1 MDGRNQRLAQTPH
14 LASALAAV
22 ILGVVVLEAFGF
34 YARSLE
40 YRSIKALAADDAIIE
55 RDGQLGPIKNQGT
68 ALQQAAVD
76 TGSLLPIYGS
86 SELNL
91 LQPYT
96 RPFHPTILFA
106 DRPTGF
112 TIFPVGK
119 AESTCLTILQKLAS
133 VGPALQGRK
142 VAVSLSPSWFY
153 SRLTVRA
160 DAYAGNFSD
169 LHAGELAF
177 DTRLSLRLRQDAARR
192 MLQFPLTLANRPLL
206 RFALENLA
214 NGSPLSLA
222 CYDAVLPLGIMH
234 NAILRYQDHLSV
246 VCYLWTHSAKTSS
259 PTRPRGAPRPDWPM
273 LHRQADEV
281 YRAHS
286 DNNEF
291 GLANEKWTG
300 TIQQETLRLRNIRT
314 QESFLSTLEKTQ
326 EWVDLEL
333 LLRELNELG
342 ARPLL
347 LSMPIHGGWYDYCGV
362 TYTARRAYYEEL
374 RGVSARYHVPV
385 VDFADHDADRNFC
398 RDPMGHLAPD
408 GLLYYDQVLD
418 GFFHDA
424 IALQPEL
431 PTPAP
436 VASRGT
442 GAVLPI
448 PPDPPIPTAT
458 GKFPRPVL
466 QVRDRRQGVQD
477 QLLNQFSRAE
487 KP

>member
-1 MDGRNQRLAQTPH
+1 MHGQKQRLEQNPH

-22 ILGVVVLEAFGF
+22 ILGVVVLEAFGV

-40 YRSIKALAADDAIIE
+40 YRSIAALAANEAIIE
-55 RDGQLGPIKNQGT
+55 RDGPLAPVKNQGM
-68 ALQQAAVD
+68 ALQQAALD
-76 TGSLLPIYGS
+76 TGCLLPIYGS

-91 LQPYT
+91 LQAYT
-96 RPFHPTILFA
+96 RPFHPTVLFR

-133 VGPALQGRK
+133 VGPALKGRK
-142 VAVSLSPSWFY
+142 VAISLSPCWFY
-153 SRLTVRA
+153 TRLTVRP

-169 LHAGELAF
+169 LHAGELVF
-177 DTRLSLRLRQDAARR
+177 ESRLSLRLRHDAARR
-192 MLQFPLTLANRPLL
+192 MLQFPKTVANRPLL

-214 NGSPLSLA
+214 NDSPLSLA

-234 NAILRYQDHLSV
+234 NTILRYQDHLAV
-246 VCYLWTHSAKTSS
+246 VFYLLQHPVKTSS
-259 PTRPRGAPRPDWPM
+259 ASSLRSDFPLDWPA

-286 DNNEF
+286 NNNEF
-291 GLANEKWTG
+291 GLANEKWTD
-300 TIQQETLRLRNIRT
+300 TIHQETLRLRNFRS
-314 QESFLSTLEKTQ
+314 EERFLSTLEKSR

-342 ARPLL
+342 AQPLL

-362 TYTARRAYYEEL
+362 SSTARRAYYEKL
-374 RGVSARYHVPV
+374 RGISARYHVPV
-385 VDFADHDADRNFC
+385 VDFADHDADPSFC
-398 RDPMGHLAPD
+398 RDPMGHLAPN

-418 GFFHDA
+418 GFFHGA

-431 PTPAP
+431 PVCAPSASQPAE
-436 VASRGT
+436 
-442 GAVLPI
+442 AVLPI
-448 PPDPPIPTAT
+448 PPDARFPTT
-458 GKFPRPVL
+458 PGRSPRPVL
-466 QVRDRRQGVQD
+466 HVHDSRQGAKD
-477 QLLNQFSRAE
+477 QLLNRFTRE
-487 KP
+487 DKP

>member
-1 MDGRNQRLAQTPH
+1 MHGRKQRLEQTPH

-40 YRSIKALAADDAIIE
+40 YRSIAALAADEAIIE
-55 RDGQLGPIKNQGT
+55 RAGELAPVKNQGT
-68 ALQQAAVD
+68 ALQQAAMD
-76 TGSLLPIYGS
+76 TGCLLPVYGS

-91 LQPYT
+91 LQPYL
-96 RPFHPTILFA
+96 RPFHPTILFH

-119 AESTCLTILQKLAS
+119 AESTCLTILQKLAA
-133 VGPALQGRK
+133 VGPALRGRK
-142 VAVSLSPSWFY
+142 VAVSLSPCWFY
-153 SRLTVRA
+153 TRLTVRA

-206 RFALENLA
+206 RFALQNLA
-214 NGSPLSLA
+214 IGSPLSLA

-234 NAILRYQDHLSV
+234 NAMLRYQDHLSV
-246 VCYLWTHSAKTSS
+246 VCYLWNHPLKTSAPTS
-259 PTRPRGAPRPDWPM
+259 PRSAPPLDWPM
-273 LHRQADEV
+273 LHRQADAV

-300 TIQQETLRLRNIRT
+300 TIHQETLRLRNTRT
-314 QESFLSTLEKTQ
+314 EEAFLSTLERSQ

-362 TYTARRAYYEEL
+362 TYTARRAYYEKL
-374 RGVSARYHVPV
+374 RGISARYHVPV
-385 VDFADHDADRNFC
+385 VDFADHDADRSFC

-408 GLLYYDQVLD
+408 GLLNYNQVLD

-431 PTPAP
+431 PAPAP

-442 GAVLPI
+442 EAVLPI
-448 PPDPPIPTAT
+448 PPDPPFPTAT

-466 QVRDRRQGVQD
+466 RVRDRRQGAQD
-477 QLLNQFSRAE
+477 QLLNQFSREE